1 MTKDHS
7 VLLKNLH
14 PSWRNNSFQ
23 CQLYLAYM
31 GENSLAKNKENRGTS
46 EKQNK
51 KKRRNRDEVMVTK
64 KILNLNLS
72 KHF

>member
-7 VLLKNLH
+7 VLRKNLH
-14 PSWRNNSFQ
+14 PSWRNHSFQ

-51 KKRRNRDEVMVTK
+51 KKK
-64 KILNLNLS
+64 KKEQGRGDGYKKDS
-72 KHF
+72 EP